1 FFWMGLMVSLVL
13 LAWVVWCLQFILRSQ
28 NVQIFKTVSG
38 LLAGIPL
45 VDMISIVGVDP
56 LWMGVMLTLFL
67 AALFFQRFIPAT

>member
-1 FFWMGLMVSLVL
+1 MGLMVSLVL